1 MTSIVPNFKELHN
14 FSLAC
19 DKLWQ
24 LDQYRLTPG
33 KDYKLDLHR
42 NGRCD
47 VEGPKRTLFA
57 FVDPKVFERPLVKHF
72 IALLDNYERRTGER
86 EMLTNNEIYEN
97 NQFLNE
103 LLKTKVMR
111 YVYRC
116 VCEFYERRPHVLI
129 NSWLVERKKIRGGEN
144 VFKKEVEAI
153 WFDFYR
159 REAQNDSS
167 GFEHVFVG
175 EERNGQVIGLHNWIQ
190 MYLEERA
197 GHFQYEGFVRPNQ
210 RGLSAM
216 KPQEYEQLLTIR
228 FHWHHVTKYASTS
241 LIGVS
246 PEFEVALYTLCFLN
260 GNEDNI
266 VQLGPYNCRIKCFTK
281 KTGNRV
287 RIGAAYPETCP
298 LTKDQA
304 ATRIQSSF
312 RGFHVK
318 KQYTRN

>member
-1 MTSIVPNFKELHN
+1 MTSIIPTFKELHD
-14 FSLAC
+14 FSFAC
-19 DKLWQ
+19 DRLWRH
-24 LDQYRLTPG
+24 DEHRLTPG
-33 KDYKLDLHR
+33 VDYKVNLYRD
-42 NGRCD
+42 GRGNVD
-47 VEGPKRTLFA
+47 GPKRTLFA
-57 FVDPKVFERPLVKHF
+57 FVDPKVLERPLVKHF

-86 EMLTNNEIYEN
+86 ENLSSNELYEN

-103 LLKTKVMR
+103 LMKTKVMR
-111 YVYRC
+111 YAY
-116 VCEFYERRPHVLI
+116 
-129 NSWLVERKKIRGGEN
+129 SWLVERKKFRGGESA
-144 VFKKEVEAI
+144 FKKEVEAI

-159 REAQNDSS
+159 RESQNDSS

-190 MYLEERA
+190 MYQEEKA

-210 RGLSAM
+210 RGLSLM

-260 GNEDNI
+260 GDEDNI
-266 VQLGPYNCRIKCFTK
+266 VKLGPYNCRIKCFSK
-281 KTGNRV
+281 RCGNRV
-287 RIGAAYPETCP
+287 RIAAAYPESNP

-304 ATRIQSSF
+304 AIRIQFSV
-312 RGFHVK
+312 RGFQVK
-318 KQYTRN
+318 KRTSQYTRN